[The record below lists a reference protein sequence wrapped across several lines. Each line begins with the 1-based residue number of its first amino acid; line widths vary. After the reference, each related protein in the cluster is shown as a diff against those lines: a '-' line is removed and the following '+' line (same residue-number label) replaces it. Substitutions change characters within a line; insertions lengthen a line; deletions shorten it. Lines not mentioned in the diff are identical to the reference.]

1 VYKKLADKW
10 LSSSNISAD
19 HKKEIYDL
27 DEKELEDR
35 FYKELEFGTGGLRGI
50 IGSGVN
56 RINIYTIGKVTQG
69 YANFLKDKY
78 KDQEISVAIAYD
90 SRIKSD
96 EFAKRAGLI
105 FAANDIKVYLYESL
119 RPTPMLS
126 FAVRELKCKG
136 GIVITASHN
145 PKEYNGYKVYGEDG
159 GQLTD
164 ILASEVYDR
173 ICDVDIFED
182 INILSE
188 DEAISKCKLEYIGEN
203 IDRKY
208 FDKVKELVIRKDLV
222 KNHSHELKI
231 VYTPL
236 HGSGLLPVTKVL
248 DELGYSDIKIVEE
261 QRDPDGN
268 FSTVP
273 YPNPE
278 LEIVF
283 DLPIKLAKKNDSD
296 LILATDPDCD
306 RVGVASKG
314 RDGEYKL
321 LTGNHIGIL
330 LSEYI
335 LYSLKEEGKLSNKST
350 IIKTIVTTDVVKNIC
365 DHYSVNLIEV
375 LTGFKYIGEKI
386 KEFEVDDNSEYVFGF
401 EESYG
406 YLLGDFVRDK
416 DAVIATNIIVEMA
429 LYYKKNGKTL
439 CDALECLYDKYGF
452 SLENLVSIELNGKEG
467 QEKISNCL
475 EVLRG
480 IDKVSIEHMNTV
492 KVQDYKY
499 GIEKDVVNNT
509 KSKIDLPSSNVL
521 KVIFEDGSWFAAR
534 PSGTEPKIK
543 FYLSVRSNHKED
555 IVAKMEEFKKNVL
568 NLIKDC
574 MS

>member
-1 VYKKLADKW
+1 MYKKLADKW

-467 QEKISNCL
+467 Q
-475 EVLRG
+475 
-480 IDKVSIEHMNTV
+480 
-492 KVQDYKY
+492 
-499 GIEKDVVNNT
+499 
-509 KSKIDLPSSNVL
+509 
-521 KVIFEDGSWFAAR
+521 
-534 PSGTEPKIK
+534 
-543 FYLSVRSNHKED
+543 
-555 IVAKMEEFKKNVL
+555 
-568 NLIKDC
+568 
-574 MS
+574 